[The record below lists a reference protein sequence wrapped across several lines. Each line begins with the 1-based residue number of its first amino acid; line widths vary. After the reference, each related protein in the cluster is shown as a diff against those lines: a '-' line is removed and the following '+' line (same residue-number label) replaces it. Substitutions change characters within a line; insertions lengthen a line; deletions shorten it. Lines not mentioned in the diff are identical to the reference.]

1 MRVRMALVQ
10 ATLMWM
16 ILLFKILIFWECILT
31 LEIGVFLWNG
41 SDSSIPFSHSLSF
54 DLFIV
59 YLCVLF
65 FVSAY
70 FVIVFTFVSFS
81 LFVFVLAYFS
91 IVRLSRAPY
100 LYLYLSDSHLTA
112 KGALRLDSLPL
123 HERAD
128 HDVEQPIGLH
138 LKVLKEITLL
148 LMKLSIFC
156 FYFPPL
162 TFTTVSV
169 SSNLYVVVL
178 KCFNEG
184 RIFSSSNN
192 ILACFQMNGCESQ
205 ATPLPLKI
213 HHYTIKQ
220 NNLLIIL
227 HIYLTLI

>member
-81 LFVFVLAYFS
+81 LLVFVLAYFS

-100 LYLYLSDSHLTA
+100 LYDSHLTA

-138 LKVLKEITLL
+138 LKVLKEISLL

-169 SSNLYVVVL
+169 SSSLYVVVL
-178 KCFNEG
+178 KCFNEA

-192 ILACFQMNGCESQ
+192 ILACFQINGCESQ
-205 ATPLPLKI
+205 ATPLPQY
-213 HHYTIKQ
+213 HYTRKL
-220 NNLLIIL
+220 NHLLVIL
-227 HIYLTLI
+227 HIYLILI